1 MLSCQEEDSMPT
13 RTPLDRRAVVTAALA
28 LLNREGIDGLTLRSL
43 ARDLSV
49 QAPALYWHF
58 KNKQE
63 LLDEMATQVFRE
75 GFEQLGIP
83 PGDLRW
89 QDWCRQLASAERNL
103 LLRYRDGARMFSGTY
118 LTDPTMYAPM
128 EASLHKLTADG
139 FSLASALNAMSTIH
153 CYVVGFTIEE
163 QAVWPNPGKRD
174 DRYAPEKR
182 AERLDP
188 NRFPLTIK
196 AGEELFATPG
206 HRFERGLEA
215 ILCGLEVLRQSK
227 REF

>member
-1 MLSCQEEDSMPT
+1 MPT
-13 RTPLDRRAVVTAALA
+13 RAPLDRRAVVTAALA

-43 ARDLSV
+43 AKDLSV

-75 GFEQLGIP
+75 GFEQLGMP
-83 PGDLRW
+83 PDNLPW
-89 QDWCRQLASAERNL
+89 QDWCRRLAAAERQM

-118 LTDPTMYAPM
+118 LTDATMYAPM
-128 EASLHKLTADG
+128 EASLKKLADDG
-139 FSLASALNAMSTIH
+139 FSLAAALDAMSTLH

-196 AGEELFATPG
+196 AGEELFATPNQ
-206 HRFERGLEA
+206 RFERGLET
-215 ILCGLEVLRQSK
+215 LLRGLEVVRQSK
-227 REF
+227 SAF